1 MNVVNLRSDVAD
13 LDSLPRKTEHNPVV
27 LAKQVA
33 SLDKLSGG
41 RFDFGVGIGW
51 LAEEF
56 AAVGV
61 PWERRAERTREY
73 LKAMKRLWTEEEPE
87 FKGEF
92 CSFPRVCSY
101 PKPLQKP
108 HPPINLWWRERAGT
122 QAGG

>member
-1 MNVVNLRSDVAD
+1 
-13 LDSLPRKTEHNPVV
+13 
-27 LAKQVA
+27 VA

-73 LKAMKRLWTEEEPE
+73 LEAMKRLRTGL
-87 FKGEF
+87 KK
-92 CSFPRVCSY
+92 SRNLRASSAVLPRMGN
-101 PKPLQKP
+101 P
-108 HPPINLWWRERAGT
+108 GD
-122 QAGG
+122 G